1 MHLEMQRYGSVAEQ
15 AVEAQSKKI
24 KQDLAYMSNI
34 LGLRTLKVIL
44 EVLTMKLMPFWG
56 KNFR

>member
-1 MHLEMQRYGSVAEQ
+1 MQRYGSVAEQ

-24 KQDLAYMSNI
+24 KQDLAYMSSI

-44 EVLTMKLMPFWG
+44 GVLTMKLMPFWG